1 MMRFEEMIEGISSN
15 NEVPERVWKKL
26 NCVLDDL
33 PDYEE
38 TSALRLRGRR
48 YAAAAAVTAAM
59 GATFC
64 VSNPALAAKIP
75 FIGRIFEEIENGV
88 PFSGNYSEKAGA
100 LTQAEDK
107 GEKENQHTASS
118 FVKTDAGITFTASEV
133 YCDGLSVFL
142 TAQIEVEQGGLE
154 NLPGHYINGG
164 YDTAEMMYLRGEWN
178 LTGEGEQSL
187 SNDNLEGRV
196 IDDNTFVGML
206 KLNLEDY
213 KSEDGELSLRLS
225 SIGWDDVTMAD
236 AEDISESYRIE
247 GQWDFDIPFSVDTE
261 SVKEIGV
268 GQESEGYTLEKVFI
282 SPYQVVTYVDVPYEE
297 REITRE
303 EYEALMTEK
312 TGGMED
318 RGITY
323 EEYVEQA
330 GKIYPFWNIVICN
343 QDGEMLFSNPEDVG
357 KTVAAVDG
365 KDISALNI
373 FVFDDADA
381 DLEVEK
387 SRLDNGT
394 VDMKRAKD
402 LAVISAEIEVK

>member
-1 MMRFEEMIEGISSN
+1 M
-15 NEVPERVWKKL
+15 
-26 NCVLDDL
+26 
-33 PDYEE
+33 
-38 TSALRLRGRR
+38 
-48 YAAAAAVTAAM
+48 
-59 GATFC
+59 
-64 VSNPALAAKIP
+64 
-75 FIGRIFEEIENGV
+75 
-88 PFSGNYSEKAGA
+88 
-100 LTQAEDK
+100 
-107 GEKENQHTASS
+107 
-118 FVKTDAGITFTASEV
+118 KTDAGITFTASEV

-178 LTGEGEQSL
+178 LTGGGEQSL

-225 SIGWDDVTMAD
+225 SIGWDDATMAD

-261 SVKEIGV
+261 LVKEIGV

-282 SPYQVVTYVDVPYEE
+282 SPYQVVTYVDVPHEE

-312 TGGMED
+312 TGGTED

-330 GKIYPFWNIVICN
+330 GKIYPFWNTVICN

-365 KDISALNI
+365 KDISVLNI

>member
-1 MMRFEEMIEGISSN
+1 MTQFEEMMERIGNN

-26 NCVLDDL
+26 DHVLDDL

-38 TSALRLRGRR
+38 SSILKVRGRR
-48 YAAAAAVTAAM
+48 YAAAAAATVAM
-59 GATFC
+59 GSAFC
-64 VSNPALAAKIP
+64 ISNPALAAKIP
-75 FIGRIFEEIENGV
+75 FIGRIFEEVENEI
-88 PFSGNYSEKAGA
+88 PFSGNYSEKAGT
-100 LTQAEDK
+100 LSQLENEDEE
-107 GEKENQHTASS
+107 GNQHTASE

-154 NLPGHYINGG
+154 NLPGHYIDGG

-178 LTGEGEQSL
+178 LDDEGEMSL
-187 SNDNLEGRV
+187 SNNNLEGKV
-196 IDDNTFVGML
+196 VDDNTFVGML

-213 KSEDGELSLRLS
+213 KPDNGELSLRLS

-236 AEDISESYRIE
+236 AENISESYRIE

-261 SVKEIGV
+261 TVKEIAV
-268 GQESEGYTLEKVFI
+268 GQGREGYMLEKVFI

-297 REITRE
+297 REVTRE
-303 EYEALMTEK
+303 EFEALMTEK
-312 TGGMED
+312 TGGTED
-318 RGITY
+318 KGITY

-330 GKIYPFWNIVICN
+330 GKVYPFWNTVICN
-343 QDGEMLFSNPEDVG
+343 QAGEMLFSNPEGVG

-365 KDISALNI
+365 KDISALHI

-381 DLEVEK
+381 DLEIEK
-387 SRLDNGT
+387 SRLDNGK
-394 VDMKRAKD
+394 VDMKRAEES
-402 LAVISAEIEVK
+402 AVISAEIEVK